1 MPAGAA
7 AVERK
12 RKIVPPV
19 YLLLTLAAMA
29 ALHRFMPIAQ
39 LVTAPYT
46 HAAWLLVAAGIGIAA
61 VAVGA
66 FKRAGT
72 GIVPFDPAT
81 ALVTGG
87 LYRYTRNPMYLG
99 MVLLLVGVATALGS
113 LGAWLPIPVFVW
125 IIQAWF
131 IVGEERFL
139 EQTFGESYVAY
150 KRCVRRWL

>member
-1 MPAGAA
+1 M
-7 AVERK
+7 ERK
-12 RKIVPPV
+12 RKIVPPL
-19 YLLLTLAAMA
+19 YLLMTLAAMA
-29 ALHRFMPIAQ
+29 ALHRFMPITQ
-39 LVTAPYT
+39 LLTAPYT
-46 HAAWLLVAAGIGIAA
+46 LAGWLLVAAGIGIAA
-61 VAVGA
+61 VAAGA
-66 FKRAGT
+66 FERAGT

-99 MVLLLVGVATALGS
+99 MVLLLVGVAIALGS

-139 EQTFGESYVAY
+139 EQTFGEPYVAY
-150 KRCVRRWL
+150 KRGVRRWL

>member
-1 MPAGAA
+1 MPAGA

-19 YLLLTLAAMA
+19 YLFMTLAAMA

-39 LVTAPYT
+39 LLTVPYT
-46 HAAWLLVAAGIGIAA
+46 HAGWLLVAAGIGIPV
-61 VAVGA
+61 VAVRA
-66 FKRAGT
+66 FERAGT

-81 ALVTGG
+81 ALITGG

-99 MVLLLVGVATALGS
+99 MVLLLVGVAIALGS

-125 IIQAWF
+125 IIQASF

>member
-1 MPAGAA
+1 MEG
-7 AVERK
+7 K

-19 YLLLTLAAMA
+19 SLL
-29 ALHRFMPIAQ
+29 
-39 LVTAPYT
+39 
-46 HAAWLLVAAGIGIAA
+46 
-61 VAVGA
+61 A
-66 FKRAGT
+66 FRGVGT

-99 MVLLLVGVATALGS
+99 MVLLLVGVAIALGS

-125 IIQAWF
+125 IIQARF

-150 KRCVRRWL
+150 KRGVRRWL